1 MRRLTRILV
10 MMSLLLTCGSPVGA
24 TQYSEAERVLASM
37 REAMRQPEQV
47 VFTQDVNMSAI
58 LSRWR
63 FSATVTRSGD
73 VVSVSAKGAPSFI
86 PPDLLADLADFEKA
100 LTNFDLEYLGKEQL
114 DGRTCH
120 VLKGVRRPQFY
131 TGAVEGRIWIDEH
144 EHLMRRTEA
153 RYSWGRVRV
162 NHTYMSMDDFTVL
175 AQQEAS
181 ISPFAV
187 RLTITYRDYR
197 LND

>member
-1 MRRLTRILV
+1 MT
-10 MMSLLLTCGSPVGA
+10 SLLLTCGSLAGM
-24 TQYSEAERVLASM
+24 TQESEAERILSLM
-37 REAMRQPEQV
+37 REAMRQPEHV

-63 FSATVTRSGD
+63 FSATVTRRGD
-73 VVSVSAKGAPSFI
+73 AVSVHAKGAPSFI
-86 PPDLLADLADFEKA
+86 PPDLLADLADSEKA
-100 LTNFDLEYLGKEQL
+100 LANFDLEYMGMEQVNGL
-114 DGRTCH
+114 MCH

-131 TGAVEGRIWIDEH
+131 TGAIEGRIWIDEH

-162 NHTYMSMDDFTVL
+162 DHTYMSMDGFAVL
-175 AQQEAS
+175 ARQEAS

-187 RLTITYRDYR
+187 RLTVTYRDYR